1 MVWSDHDRDE
11 QQQMKIQISKS
22 NLNKANCNRCEGGG
36 QNDNVND
43 CIDSVDNIDSGD
55 IEGDQ
60 TRAGWMTDGGA
71 VMYVCMF
78 NSYPTTKYKILH
90 DRALNQGAKVVN

>member
-1 MVWSDHDRDE
+1 
-11 QQQMKIQISKS
+11 MKIQISKS

-36 QNDNVND
+36 RNDNVND
-43 CIDSVDNIDSGD
+43 CIDSVDNIDRGD

-71 VMYVCMF
+71 EMMTQC
-78 NSYPTTKYKILH
+78 K
-90 DRALNQGAKVVN
+90 